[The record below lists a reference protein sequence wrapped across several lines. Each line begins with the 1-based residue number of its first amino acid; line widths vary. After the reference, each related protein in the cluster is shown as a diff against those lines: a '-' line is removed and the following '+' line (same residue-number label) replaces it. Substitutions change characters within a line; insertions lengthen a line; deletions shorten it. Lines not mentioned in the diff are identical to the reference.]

1 VAGQSSSTIAYQ
13 AESRMESGN
22 TNVLAEDS
30 LERRTDAEE
39 GAPDAQVSS
48 VGLELDAHRAAS
60 RKPSR

>member
-1 VAGQSSSTIAYQ
+1 MCLRKI
-13 AESRMESGN
+13 
-22 TNVLAEDS
+22 S

-48 VGLELDAHRAAS
+48 VGLELDAHRTAS